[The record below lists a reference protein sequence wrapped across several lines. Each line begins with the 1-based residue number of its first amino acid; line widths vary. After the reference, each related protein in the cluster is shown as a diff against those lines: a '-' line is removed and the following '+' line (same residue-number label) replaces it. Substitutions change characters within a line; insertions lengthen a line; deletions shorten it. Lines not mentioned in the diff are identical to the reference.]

1 MRESEVIELMKNL
14 NKTQLEVIKE
24 TMKIIIENKKSSRFK
39 KI

>member
-24 TMKIIIENKKSSRFK
+24 TMKIIIENKKK
-39 KI
+39 

>member
-1 MRESEVIELMKNL
+1 MRELEVIELMKNL